1 MVEPERSLQTHSPR
15 PSFFY
20 GYVVV
25 GLGFLIQGIFWGIY
39 RTFGIFFN
47 PLVEEF
53 GWSRA
58 AISSAASGAWL
69 LFGFGSILIG
79 ALTDRFSPRLT
90 LSVCGSLFGLGYLLM
105 SRLDSIWQLYLFY
118 GLIVA
123 IGFSASDVVPLST
136 IARWFA
142 KKRGTAT
149 GLCKIGT
156 GLGMTVIPLL
166 ASRVIGTYGWRSSY
180 AVLGPAAL
188 VALVSLAQFLKRD
201 PSQLGQAPYG
211 EGTGTVPDASAA
223 EGGLPLQEAIHTR
236 QFWTVCMAYLLL
248 AFISETVMIH
258 SVPHAVDLGISA
270 TKAATML
277 AIIGG
282 TSIASR
288 SVIGIVSDRLGIKRA
303 MAMCFVPL
311 MSSLL
316 LLQLAEGLW
325 MLYAFAILY
334 GLSHGGFFTLIS
346 PTLAQLFGTVS
357 HGAIFGIILASAA
370 VGGAIGPVMAGRIF
384 DVTGSYGTPF
394 LIISA
399 LSLTALMLVLSLTKT
414 SYELAAGSGK

>member
-1 MVEPERSLQTHSPR
+1 VLEPEKSLQTHTPG

-25 GLGFLIQGIFWGIY
+25 GLGFLIQGIFWGTY

-58 AISSAASGAWL
+58 AISSAASATWL

-90 LSVCGSLFGLGYLLM
+90 LSVCGFLFGLGYVLM

-142 KKRGTAT
+142 RKRGMAT
-149 GLCKIGT
+149 GFCKVGT
-156 GLGMTVIPLL
+156 GIGMTIIPLL
-166 ASRVIGTYGWRSSY
+166 ASRLIGTCGWRTSY
-180 AVLGPAAL
+180 AVLGAVAMI
-188 VALVSLAQFLKRD
+188 ALVSLAQFLKRD

-211 EGTGTVPDASAA
+211 EGTGTIPHASAV
-223 EGGLPLQEAIHTR
+223 EGGLPFQEAIHTR

-248 AFISETVMIH
+248 AFVSETVMIH

-282 TSIASR
+282 ASIASR

-311 MSSLL
+311 MSALL
-316 LLQLAEGLW
+316 LLQLGGSLW
-325 MLYAFAILY
+325 MLYAFAVLY

-370 VGGAIGPVMAGRIF
+370 VGGAIGPVLAGRIF
-384 DVTGSYGTPF
+384 DVTGSYSTPF

>member
-1 MVEPERSLQTHSPR
+1 VLERGNSLQTHSPR

-47 PLVEEF
+47 PLIAEF

-58 AISSAASGAWL
+58 AVSSAASATWL

-90 LSVCGSLFGLGYLLM
+90 LSVCGFLFGLGYLLM
-105 SRLDSIWQLYLFY
+105 SGLDSIWQLYLFY

-166 ASRVIGTYGWRSSY
+166 ASRLIGTYGWRSSY
-180 AVLGPAAL
+180 AVLGAAAM

-201 PSQLGQAPYG
+201 PSQLGQTPYG
-211 EGTGTVPDASAA
+211 EGTGTIPDASAV
-223 EGGLPLQEAIHTR
+223 EGGLPLQEAIRTR

-282 TSIASR
+282 ASIASR

-311 MSSLL
+311 MSGLL
-316 LLQLAEGLW
+316 CLQLAEGLW
-325 MLYAFAILY
+325 MLYAFAALY

-384 DVTGSYGTPF
+384 DVTGSYSTPF

-399 LSLTALMLVLSLTKT
+399 LSVAALMLILSLTKT

>member
-1 MVEPERSLQTHSPR
+1 MLEPGKSLQTQTPR

-25 GLGFLIQGIFWGIY
+25 GLGFLIQAIFWGTY

-47 PLVEEF
+47 PLIAEF

-58 AISSAASGAWL
+58 TVSSAASAAWL

-79 ALTDRFSPRLT
+79 TLTDRFSPRLT
-90 LSVCGSLFGLGYLLM
+90 LSACGFLFGLGYLLM

-142 KKRGTAT
+142 RKRGTVT
-149 GLCKIGT
+149 GISKIGT
-156 GLGMTVIPLL
+156 GIGMTVIPLA
-166 ASRVIGTYGWRSSY
+166 ASRLIGAYGWRSSY
-180 AVLGPAAL
+180 AVLGAVAL
-188 VALVSLAQFLKRD
+188 VALVSLAQFLRRD
-201 PSQLGQAPYG
+201 PSQMGQSPYG
-211 EGTGTVPDASAA
+211 EETGGTLKSSAVEA
-223 EGGLPLQEAIHTR
+223 GLPLQEAVHTR
-236 QFWTVCMAYLLL
+236 QFWTVCMTYLLL
-248 AFISETVMIH
+248 AFGAETVMVH

-270 TKAATML
+270 TKAANML

-288 SVIGIVSDRLGIKRA
+288 SVIGIVGDRLDTKRA
-303 MAMCFVPL
+303 MGMCFIPL
-311 MSSLL
+311 MSGLL

-325 MLYAFAILY
+325 MLYAFAALY

-346 PTLAQLFGTVS
+346 PMLAQLFGTVS
-357 HGAIFGIILASAA
+357 HGAIFGFTLASAA
-370 VGGAIGPVMAGRIF
+370 VGGAIGPVLAGRIF
-384 DVTGSYGTPF
+384 DVTGSYSTPF

-399 LSLTALMLVLSLTKT
+399 LSLAALMLILSLTKT
-414 SYELAAGSGK
+414 SYELAAGAGK